1 MAKGPQGAIL
11 GLVHTLFNQGTV
23 GGLTDAQLL
32 ERFSTR
38 DGEAAELAFAA
49 LVERHGAMVLRTC
62 RSVLH
67 DEHEACDAFQ
77 VAFLVL
83 ARKARS
89 LGRHDSVGPWLHEVA
104 CRTAA
109 CARSAATRRKAH
121 ERAAAAIAEARPSTN
136 SSWND
141 TGPVLHE
148 EVDRLPER
156 FRLPLVL
163 CYLEG
168 LTHEQ
173 AAQQLK
179 WPVGTVRSRL
189 ARGRDRLRGRL
200 VRRGLA
206 PGGVALGAAFSA
218 EVASAAVPGGL
229 AEATIQAAVR
239 FTATRAAEM
248 VSAAVVTLTGEVLMT
263 MLMTKLK
270 LTAMLALAACLI
282 VTGAVALAQNGA
294 KAQAPAAPKPPIAE
308 ALVQDI
314 EAKNQ
319 AIRDKLEKKIDFN
332 FDPVSLGNLLKY
344 IKSASQGPNDS
355 GIPIY
360 VNPSGVTDVEV
371 QGLRITKK
379 NVPIRVGLKSALN
392 QVGVSYEVRDGL
404 LVIDSRAAIMENR
417 LEDVERKLDQVL
429 KALEGL
435 KRDGHQ

>member
-1 MAKGPQGAIL
+1 
-11 GLVHTLFNQGTV
+11 
-23 GGLTDAQLL
+23 
-32 ERFSTR
+32 
-38 DGEAAELAFAA
+38 
-49 LVERHGAMVLRTC
+49 
-62 RSVLH
+62 
-67 DEHEACDAFQ
+67 
-77 VAFLVL
+77 
-83 ARKARS
+83 
-89 LGRHDSVGPWLHEVA
+89 
-104 CRTAA
+104 
-109 CARSAATRRKAH
+109 
-121 ERAAAAIAEARPSTN
+121 
-136 SSWND
+136 
-141 TGPVLHE
+141 LHE

-206 PGGVALGAAFSA
+206 PAGVALGAAFSA

-239 FTATRAAEM
+239 FTATQAAEM

-270 LTAMLALAACLI
+270 FTAMSALAAGLI

-294 KAQAPAAPKPPIAE
+294 RAQAPAAPKPPVAE
-308 ALVQDI
+308 APVQDI

-332 FDPVSLGNLLKY
+332 FDPVSLVNLLKY

-404 LVIDSRAAIMENR
+404 LVIDSRAAVMENR
-417 LEDVERKLDQVL
+417 LEDVERKLDRLL
-429 KALEGL
+429 KAMEGL
-435 KRDGHQ
+435 KRDGRQ